1 MTLIRKNQLI
11 RSSTLLRESII
22 SINKTFF
29 LTKGNADSS
38 AAASASIFKPF
49 GFGGGLQPAAQPK
62 PLFGGA
68 ASLPTGASPASQ
80 TANNN
85 NEENEDGGNENQNP
99 EDYEPQVDFKPLVK
113 LEEVEVKTGE
123 EDEDVLFKARCKLYR
138 FIAETKE
145 WKEKGAGEIKVLK
158 RKETTNVFRILMRR
172 DQIFKLCA
180 NHRIT
185 SDIKLEIVNEK
196 QVRWHAQDYSEPGEG
211 KHELLTA
218 KFRHDDEAKQF
229 KAEVE
234 KAQVILASEP
244 SIPQTDTNKA
254 TAVKTPTATSSG
266 AGSKTSLSEMFK
278 KDKQWTCNACYVSN
292 GDNLLKCLAC
302 QAVRTDG
309 KTPTGTL
316 PKSESEDSGID

>member
-1 MTLIRKNQLI
+1 
-11 RSSTLLRESII
+11 
-22 SINKTFF
+22 
-29 LTKGNADSS
+29 
-38 AAASASIFKPF
+38 
-49 GFGGGLQPAAQPK
+49 LQPAAQPK
-62 PLFGGA
+62 PLFGA
-68 ASLPTGASPASQ
+68 GASQPSGATSS
-80 TANNN
+80 THTTTNNDD
-85 NEENEDGGNENQNP
+85 NEDGGNENQNP

-123 EDEDVLFKARCKLYR
+123 EDEDVMFKARCKLYR
-138 FIAETKE
+138 FIADTKE

-185 SDIKLEIVNEK
+185 SDIKLEITNEK

-218 KFRHDDEAKQF
+218 KFRHEDEAKQF

-234 KAQVILASEP
+234 KAQAILASEP
-244 SIPQTDTNKA
+244 SPPQTDFPKQA
-254 TAVKTPTATSSG
+254 TTVTSTSSS
-266 AGSKTSLSEMFK
+266 AGSKPSLSEMFK
-278 KDKQWTCNACYVSN
+278 KDKQWTCSACYVN
-292 GDNLLKCLAC
+292 NNDNLLKCAAC

-309 KTPTGTL
+309 KTPSGPM
-316 PKSESEDSGID
+316 PKSESEESGNYFSLLFVLENE

>member
-1 MTLIRKNQLI
+1 
-11 RSSTLLRESII
+11 
-22 SINKTFF
+22 
-29 LTKGNADSS
+29 
-38 AAASASIFKPF
+38 
-49 GFGGGLQPAAQPK
+49 
-62 PLFGGA
+62 
-68 ASLPTGASPASQ
+68 
-80 TANNN
+80 
-85 NEENEDGGNENQNP
+85 
-99 EDYEPQVDFKPLVK
+99 VK

-185 SDIKLEIVNEK
+185 SDIKLEIANEK

-218 KFRHDDEAKQF
+218 KFRHEDEAKQF

-254 TAVKTPTATSSG
+254 TTATTSAATSSG
-266 AGSKTSLSEMFK
+266 AGSKPSLSEMFK

-309 KTPTGTL
+309 KTPTGSL